1 MKLKKLPKR
10 VTILK
15 SGLVIDTMET
25 KNVSTNILAEKM
37 VGKKVVKLEGKKFRK
52 I

>member
-1 MKLKKLPKR
+1 M
-10 VTILK
+10 TILK
-15 SGLVIDTMET
+15 SAKVVDTMET

-37 VGKKVVKLEGKKFRK
+37 VGKKIIRLKAKKPKKLKK